1 MIKKILFL
9 LAATFLATSVFAHYV
24 PDNEY
29 AITNTTVLPFVVET
43 KGPVRAPAPT
53 KPSPDLKVSV
63 SGNLSPRA
71 TASLSPPPCPP

>member
-29 AITNTTVLPFVVET
+29 AITNTTVLPFVDET
-43 KGPVRAPAPT
+43 KGPVRAPAAPH
-53 KPSPDLKVSV
+53 
-63 SGNLSPRA
+63 SGRHAIAAGLILN
-71 TASLSPPPCPP
+71 